1 MENASKALL
10 IAGAILIVILLIA
23 VGMMVYRGAQ
33 GSINKAIGQMS
44 STEKDIHNS
53 QFEPYLGT
61 NKSGSELRTLY
72 SKVITNNSED
82 DNIDVVISNITV
94 APSGTTT
101 AMTAS
106 TVTATSTTP
115 LTSAQE
121 SASMSNIKTGA
132 SARYNVEAFYND
144 GVITGINVTIAH
156 Q

>member
-53 QFEPYLGT
+53 QFEPYIGS
-61 NKSGSELRTLY
+61 NKSGSEVRTLY
-72 SKVITNNSED
+72 SKVISNNSNS
-82 DNIDVVISNITV
+82 DNIQVKITKV
-94 APSGTTT
+94 TASGMEATTT
-101 AMTAS
+101 DN
-106 TVTATSTTP
+106 
-115 LTSAQE
+115 E
-121 SASMSNIKTGA
+121 SELSSSMSLINTGA
-132 SARYNVEAFYND
+132 SKKYNITATYSS
-144 GVITGINVTIAH
+144 GVITEIKV

>member
-53 QFEPYLGT
+53 QFEPYIGS

-72 SKVITNNSED
+72 SKVISNNSDD
-82 DNIDVVISNITV
+82 DNVSVKISNITV
-94 APSGTTT
+94 DTSGTISGTDVDSSTADLTEAEMST
-101 AMTAS
+101 AMSRIKTSAKARY
-106 TVTATSTTP
+106 TVTPSY
-115 LTSAQE
+115 S
-121 SASMSNIKTGA
+121 
-132 SARYNVEAFYND
+132 D
-144 GVITGINVTIAH
+144 GVITIINVDVTA